1 MSFLDV
7 AKNQITSQI
16 AGRVNKAIH
25 GGLKNVSGNLPGS
38 SVGKGSNSSNS
49 AAMQQKTRFT
59 TKNITYPINV
69 EGDPMQGHYIMFMI
83 NEANSATLHA
93 EKIGMTAKGVSKKLG
108 QEASISAPAS
118 RGNVIAAGIASA
130 RSALI
135 EKNQVKNFRPQDQ
148 IKGGGKEMHSLTL
161 KNTQLL
167 D

>member
-83 NEANSATLHA
+83 NAGATFIALFISIVTFYVVKARDIKASWGDTRYGILSMLARFSILH
-93 EKIGMTAKGVSKKLG
+93 LD
-108 QEASISAPAS
+108 
-118 RGNVIAAGIASA
+118 
-130 RSALI
+130 
-135 EKNQVKNFRPQDQ
+135 KNEVDIKNWLQ
-148 IKGGGKEMHSLTL
+148 
-161 KNTQLL
+161 N
-167 D
+167 

>member
-69 EGDPMQGHYIMFMI
+69 EGDPMQGHFIMFMI
-83 NEANSATLHA
+83 NQSDKAVLHA
-93 EKIGMTAKGVSKKLG
+93 
-108 QEASISAPAS
+108 
-118 RGNVIAAGIASA
+118 
-130 RSALI
+130 
-135 EKNQVKNFRPQDQ
+135 D
-148 IKGGGKEMHSLTL
+148 
-161 KNTQLL
+161 KNTTFKTLAINL
-167 D
+167 VRVFFVWINKITCNISII